1 MVSSIRRFL
10 VSGFLASTGKFSL
23 WGVVAIIT
31 LANTVGS
38 VILFVVGAS
47 GGRWILEKYGK
58 YILIHKRELER
69 ADEWFR
75 KHGGAAIF
83 WSRLL
88 PAIRSII
95 SLPAGVA
102 RMNFLKFTL
111 FTAAGSLP
119 WNFVLA
125 YLGYKAGQNWESL
138 KPYFEKL
145 NSLVFGVLVLA
156 AVWYLRKHLS
166 DHKKEKAA

>member
-1 MVSSIRRFL
+1 
-10 VSGFLASTGKFSL
+10 
-23 WGVVAIIT
+23 
-31 LANTVGS
+31 
-38 VILFVVGAS
+38 
-47 GGRWILEKYGK
+47 
-58 YILIHKRELER
+58 
-69 ADEWFR
+69 
-75 KHGGAAIF
+75 
-83 WSRLL
+83 
-88 PAIRSII
+88 
-95 SLPAGVA
+95 
-102 RMNFLKFTL
+102 MNFLKFTL